1 MLTRRAAYLLGP
13 SSTVRVLVRRPPVVA
28 SARGYLSP
36 EQLRTILTTALGRV
50 GKPYAWGATGPD
62 SSDCSG
68 LAG

>member
-1 MLTRRAAYLLGP
+1 M
-13 SSTVRVLVRRPPVVA
+13 RVLVRRLPVVA
-28 SARGYLSP
+28 SARGYLNP